1 MTQEKLPKDKL
12 PQKIQEALG
21 RFERDNKKIGYA
33 CVSPSQPF
41 CPPVSFANYNKSM
54 HEHIVNREPGSYCK
68 WCTGIVTET
77 PVQAHRELYCGNTF
91 SEYDWETINEEGI
104 WVEGKGEDE
113 GWKIYSKR
121 TWLVLD
127 GKGLYTRKEIKRMFR
142 H

>member
-1 MTQEKLPKDKL
+1 MTQERLPKDKL

-21 RFERDNKKIGYA
+21 RFERDNKKVGYA
-33 CVSPSQPF
+33 C
-41 CPPVSFANYNKSM
+41 SM

-121 TWLVLD
+121 TD
-127 GKGLYTRKEIKRMFR
+127 YHPPGFMCNTTQTEIALLSSRALLAFR
-142 H
+142 AL